1 MCYTLAIMT
10 ERSENKT
17 IIDARTEELALKS
30 SEVTQLLTDK
40 KQVTLLLFAYN
51 ATSRH
56 LYKLDLVC
64 L

>member
-1 MCYTLAIMT
+1 MT

-56 LYKLDLVC
+56 LYKLDLV
-64 L
+64 